1 VTISPDEVLQ
11 ELQQITR
18 ELAAMDENDPARAD
32 LLERRERLRQ
42 SARMTHLA
50 LSGSSALES
59 ELKHLRRRLADFDRE
74 RVQIPRWQ
82 REAGYFSDP
91 TAAGREINR
100 KLDKLNAL
108 DRATLERRAA
118 EIETMLEQDSNP

>member
-1 VTISPDEVLQ
+1 MTISPDEVLH
-11 ELQQITR
+11 ELQQITSD
-18 ELAAMDENDPARAD
+18 LAAMDDEDPARAD
-32 LLERRERLRQ
+32 LVERQDRLRY

-50 LSGSSALES
+50 LSGPAALES

-82 REAGYFSDP
+82 KEAGYFSDP

-100 KLDKLNAL
+100 KLDEFNAL

-118 EIETMLEQDSNP
+118 EIEAMLEQDSDL